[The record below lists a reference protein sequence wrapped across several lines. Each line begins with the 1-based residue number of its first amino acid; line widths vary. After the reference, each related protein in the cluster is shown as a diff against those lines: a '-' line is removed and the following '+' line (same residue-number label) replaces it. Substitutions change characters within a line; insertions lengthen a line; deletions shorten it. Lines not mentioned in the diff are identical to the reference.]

1 MYIMLFAP
9 HDITKEHVNIS
20 SYIPLPYIKLKIKI
34 HLNVWSIRYNIMKD
48 KQKKIKLSESIFIT
62 LLKNVHLL
70 WKMHFMHIWS
80 ILMPNSKGFW
90 YLKYWY
96 DTTTINVVWWYIYF
110 VHISIILIIIYIYS
124 YFSLNHYSLTLFP
137 RTWKIGTLLFKLASS
152 PTPLPHVIYNNNK
165 LTSNHQQQTTN
176 DDDASWKY
184 DDKVFL
190 EFVDPAAA
198 SKSTRAT
205 NIAIML
211 LYMRNTLISAQFPSM
226 LLKLVLD
233 LQNTPLKLQYCTDH
247 HLVYY
252 NCLDFTVNLWSIY
265 ITSKMISR

>member
-1 MYIMLFAP
+1 M
-9 HDITKEHVNIS
+9 
-20 SYIPLPYIKLKIKI
+20 
-34 HLNVWSIRYNIMKD
+34 
-48 KQKKIKLSESIFIT
+48 
-62 LLKNVHLL
+62 
-70 WKMHFMHIWS
+70 
-80 ILMPNSKGFW
+80 
-90 YLKYWY
+90 
-96 DTTTINVVWWYIYF
+96 
-110 VHISIILIIIYIYS
+110 
-124 YFSLNHYSLTLFP
+124 NHHSLTLFP

-211 LYMRNTLISAQFPSM
+211 LYMRNTLISAQFPSTK
-226 LLKLVLD
+226 LKLVLG

-252 NCLDFTVNLWSIY
+252 NCLDFIVNCGVFRLQVKY
-265 ITSKMISR
+265 FSR